1 MKKTIITLCL
11 ALLVLGC
18 KNKEKENVEEHT
30 GIETVE
36 VPVYNLEVGC
46 YAYEGNGDRVLLEIT
61 EINNSVLGNLSYN
74 LAEKDANSGTFAGML
89 QDSILIGKYT
99 FMSEGTDGNT
109 REVAFLW
116 KNGQLLEGFGELD
129 ATGTSFKDK
138 NTLKFTSNMPLSKT
152 ECDL

>member
-1 MKKTIITLCL
+1 MKKSIITITL
-11 ALLVLGC
+11 ALLVFGC
-18 KNKEKENVEEHT
+18 KTKEKENIEENT

-36 VPVYNLEVGC
+36 APVYTLEVGC

-116 KNGQLLEGFGELD
+116 KDGQLIEGYGELD
-129 ATGTSFKDK
+129 ATGTSFKDR

-152 ECDL
+152 ECEP

>member
-11 ALLVLGC
+11 TLLVFGC
-18 KNKEKENVEEHT
+18 KTKEKENVEENT

-36 VPVYNLEVGC
+36 APVYNLEVGC

-116 KNGQLLEGFGELD
+116 KDGQLIEGYGELD
-129 ATGTSFKDK
+129 ATGTSFKDR

-152 ECDL
+152 ECEP

>member
-1 MKKTIITLCL
+1 MKKSIITITL

-18 KNKEKENVEEHT
+18 KTKEKENIEENT

-36 VPVYNLEVGC
+36 APVYTLEVGC

-116 KNGQLLEGFGELD
+116 KDGQLTEGFGELD
-129 ATGTSFKDK
+129 ATGTAFKDR
-138 NTLKFTSNMPLSKT
+138 NTLQFSSSMPLSKT
-152 ECDL
+152 ECDQ

>member
-1 MKKTIITLCL
+1 MKKSIITITL
-11 ALLVLGC
+11 ALLVFGC
-18 KNKEKENVEEHT
+18 KTKEKENVEENT
-30 GIETVE
+30 GIEAVE
-36 VPVYNLEVGC
+36 APVYTLEVAC

-61 EINNSVLGNLSYN
+61 EINNSVLGHLSYN

-116 KNGQLLEGFGELD
+116 KNGQLFEGFGELD
-129 ATGTSFKDK
+129 AMGTSFKDR

-152 ECDL
+152 ECEP